1 MIEKMRAYAKEHR
14 VPIIN
19 DEGLDFLESQI
30 TKYKVKDILE
40 LGSAIGYSA
49 IMMASLDEEIHI
61 TTIEKDEERFQ
72 EAVKNIE
79 GMNLNDRIDLHFMDA
94 LEFKTDK
101 MYDLIF
107 LDLAKS
113 KYEVMLNQFYPNLKE
128 GGIIVVDNLG
138 MYGLVYQDDL
148 KVKRRV
154 RQLIEKI
161 KIFREHILEDE
172 RFDVTI
178 YDDIGDGIGVLVKR
192 KEG

>member
-101 MYDLIF
+101 MYDFIF

-178 YDDIGDGIGVLVKR
+178 YDDIGDGIGELVKR